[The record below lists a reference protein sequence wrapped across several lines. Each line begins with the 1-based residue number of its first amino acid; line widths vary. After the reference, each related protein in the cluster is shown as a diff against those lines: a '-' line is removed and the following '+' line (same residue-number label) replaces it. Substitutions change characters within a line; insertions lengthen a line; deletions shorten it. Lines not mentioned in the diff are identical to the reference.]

1 MRYVQEL
8 LLLFLVQH
16 SASQTLMDSRLMSLQ
31 QEVEELKNQQQFRY
45 NNINTKLVQ
54 SFVTNYLI

>member
-16 SASQTLMDSRLMSLQ
+16 SGSQTLIDSRLMSLQ